1 MPDWAE
7 GARAACHAALSP
19 APGAPPGGLFGSA
32 AVLLVGLLGT
42 LMPCTVQMTAVLG
55 TLLAPEGQPGKAL
68 GAALWLSRVARF
80 MAAYGVTFLAAAGA
94 AAILVRSAG
103 WATGVSSLQILGG
116 LVLAGFGAQVL
127 GWMRLPG
134 GGPCAGPVG
143 FFLGRSWRAT
153 PSPERMGLSFAFYCA
168 GCCGPAAIGSAIL
181 ITGGRSAGGA
191 AVILLAYAA
200 GMAIPFVVLAAG
212 LAFALESLKRI
223 LRFIPAMSAAGG
235 AVAVIAGALLALEPL
250 TIYLAG

>member
-1 MPDWAE
+1 MSGWID
-7 GARAACHAALSP
+7 GVQGACHAVATP
-19 APGAPPGGLFGSA
+19 AAGMPPGGTLGAA
-32 AVLLVGLLGT
+32 AVLLAGLVGT

-55 TLLAPEGQPGKAL
+55 TLLAPEGQPGKAR
-68 GAALWLSRVARF
+68 GAALWISRVARF
-80 MAAYGVTFLAAAGA
+80 MAAYGVTFLGAAGA
-94 AAILVRSAG
+94 AALVVRAAG

-143 FFLGRSWRAT
+143 FFLGRSWRVT
-153 PSPERMGLSFAFYCA
+153 PSPERMGLSFALYCA

-191 AVILLAYAA
+191 AIILLAYAA

-212 LAFALESLKRI
+212 LAFALESLKRF
-223 LRFIPAMSAAGG
+223 LRFVPAMSAAGG
-235 AVAVIAGALLALEPL
+235 ALAVVMGTLLALEPL
-250 TIYLAG
+250 SLYLAG